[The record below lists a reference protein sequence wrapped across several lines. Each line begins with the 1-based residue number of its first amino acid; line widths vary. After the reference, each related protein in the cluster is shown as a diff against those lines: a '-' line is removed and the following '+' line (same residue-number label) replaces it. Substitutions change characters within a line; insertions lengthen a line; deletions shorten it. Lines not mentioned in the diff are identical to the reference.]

1 MAKAIINGQT
11 IFGNVH
17 LGNPI
22 VTETKTGSILTFN
35 SVLPVVA
42 DDVSSLISGYQEG
55 SGTPAPDNVRNLV
68 SFDECNVS
76 RTGINI
82 WDEVWEVGS
91 ITWDTGKNDS
101 RTDRIRSKNYIPVC
115 PNTSYFI
122 NVPRGGGS
130 YHQTDVFFYNKDKSF
145 ISSLFVNVNQS
156 QRTITTPANCYYI
169 RFCPYAVYGTTYNN
183 DISINYPSTD
193 TSYHSGKADKYYTL
207 SFGKTIYE
215 GTIDFTTGVLTA
227 TKVAKVFNGS
237 ESWGLHPGIPNWFW
251 VDEQLED
258 AYISATSA
266 DFANSN
272 MYVQRRYD
280 EASVLSEGQFAI
292 GIPSSGA
299 PVRLAVKDT
308 NQATVSDFKTFLN
321 SNNLQIAYTLAS
333 PLEIQL
339 APTEISLLQGT
350 NNLWSSTGNLTV
362 QFKNVK

>member
-1 MAKAIINGQT
+1 MAYILTRK
-11 IFGNVH
+11 
-17 LGNPI
+17 NPI

-35 SVLPVVA
+35 SALPVVA
-42 DDVSSLISGYQEG
+42 DDASSLISGYQEG
-55 SGTPAPDNVRNLV
+55 SGTPAPDNMRNLV

-82 WDEVWEVGS
+82 WDEVWEVGG
-91 ITWDTGKNDS
+91 ITWNTGTNDS
-101 RTDRIRSKNYIPVC
+101 STNKIRSKNYIPVC

-122 NVPRGGGS
+122 NVPRGDGS
-130 YHQTDVFFYNKDKSF
+130 YHPTNVFFYNKDKSF

-156 QRTITTPANCYYI
+156 QRTITTPANCYYM
-169 RFCPYAVYGTTYNN
+169 RFSPYPAYGTTYNN

-193 TSYHSGKADKYYTL
+193 TSYHSGKANKYYTL
-207 SFGKTIYE
+207 SFGQSIYE

-227 TKVAKVFNGS
+227 TKAAKVFNGS
-237 ESWGLHPGIPNWFW
+237 ESWSPHATIANWYSL
-251 VDEQLED
+251 DRQIED
-258 AYISATSA
+258 AYTSATSA
-266 DFANSN
+266 DFADSN

-280 EASVLSEGQFAI
+280 NVSAMVDGQFAI
-292 GIPSSGA
+292 GIPSGGSF
-299 PVRLAVKDT
+299 VRLAVKDT

-339 APTEISLLQGT
+339 TPTEISLLQGT
-350 NNLWSSTGNLTV
+350 NNLWSSTGNLTL